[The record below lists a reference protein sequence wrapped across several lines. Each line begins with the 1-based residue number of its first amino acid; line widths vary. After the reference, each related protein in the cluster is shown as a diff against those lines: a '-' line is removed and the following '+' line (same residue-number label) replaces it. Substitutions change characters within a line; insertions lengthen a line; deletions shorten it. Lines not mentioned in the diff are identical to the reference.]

1 MSIEILNENEFMNAE
16 RAAGKWAFEIPPAP
30 IGDSMIAETV
40 NADLVVIGEGM
51 SGLCTALSA
60 AEEGVDTII
69 VTASSKPV
77 GRGGS
82 VFAVNSKVMERL
94 GHPRFDPTDF
104 FLEEFAAN
112 SFNIDQRKWYS
123 FYNNSEESMNW
134 LIDMLEAD
142 GVRIDLENGNEDDP
156 HSPTMQPIGTHAF
169 FGGDESFAGIGITF
183 VLKSLEKNYY
193 GRGGRVAYRT
203 VARQLVKDGATG
215 RISGVIATDQDGRYI
230 KYAAKKAVVLA
241 TGDFSANRDMMAKYC
256 PAYARYF
263 TSGNA
268 DYDVGFF
275 EKGLYKGEGHLMALW
290 AGAAWQR
297 TFPNAP
303 LIQGSRTCSNMPYGA
318 HRGLRL
324 NKNGE
329 RFMNEDSNAPYTA
342 LAVLREPDQTAF
354 IVWGTNYAYEIGWHA
369 HGSTRGSAATPP
381 EKVIQIWES
390 EVEKGN
396 LVKADTLEGV
406 LDQLGLP
413 RDKALKEIDRYNG
426 FCRAGADADFYKK
439 AKYLKEIRETPF
451 YGGSIGQYRFFSVL
465 GGPRTNHN
473 MQICDE
479 NDKPLG
485 GLYAAG
491 TMIGDMFANCY
502 NFRIAGHNYGVC
514 LTFGYLTG
522 KYISKNE

>member
-1 MSIEILNENEFMNAE
+1 MVDNYAAYLNADLS
-16 RAAGKWAFEIPPAP
+16 AQKWSFEIPPEP
-30 IGDSMIAETV
+30 ISDSQISITV
-40 NADLVVIGEGM
+40 QADLVVVGEGL

-60 AEEGVDTII
+60 VEQSLDTII

-82 VFAVNSKVMERL
+82 VFAVYSKVMQRL
-94 GHPRFDPTDF
+94 GYPKLDPTDF

-112 SFNIDQRKWYS
+112 SYNIDQRKWYS
-123 FYNNSEESMNW
+123 FYNNSEDSMNW
-134 LIDMLEAD
+134 LLDMLDAD
-142 GVRIDLENGNEDDP
+142 GVRVVLENGNEDDE
-156 HSPTMQPIGTHAF
+156 HSPTMQPVGTHAF
-169 FGGDESFAGIGITF
+169 LSENITFAGSGISLALET
-183 VLKSLEKNYY
+183 LEKNYLQ
-193 GRGGRVAYRT
+193 RGGKVAYLN
-203 VARQLVKDGATG
+203 VAKQLVKDSETG
-215 RISGVIATDQDGRYI
+215 RITGVIAKGADGKYI
-230 KYAAKKAVVLA
+230 KYSAKKAVVLA

-263 TSGNA
+263 TSGNT
-268 DYDVGFF
+268 DYDVAFH
-275 EKGLYKGEGHLMALW
+275 EKGLYRGEGHLMALW

-303 LIQGSRTCSNMPYGA
+303 LIQGSRVCANMPYGA

-329 RFMNEDSNAPYTA
+329 RFMNEDANAPYSA
-342 LAVLREPDQTAF
+342 LAILREPGQTAYA
-354 IVWGTNYAYEIGWHA
+354 IWGANYACDIGWHA
-369 HGSTRGSAATPP
+369 HGSTRGSADTPP
-381 EKVIQIWES
+381 ENVIKLWDS

-396 LVKADTLEGV
+396 FVKGRTPREVVEALSLP
-406 LDQLGLP
+406 LD
-413 RDKALKEIDRYNG
+413 RALYEIERYNN
-426 FCRAGADADFYKK
+426 FCRNGADEDFYKK
-439 AKYLKEIRETPF
+439 VKYLQEIKDAPF

-491 TMIGDMFANCY
+491 TLIGDMFANCY

-514 LTFGYLTG
+514 LTFGYMTG
-522 KYISKNE
+522 KYIAENE